1 MKIRLIPTVITV
13 VLSASLLVGGWF
25 IYQNVATVNP
35 LERIVAEVPGVIGG
49 KPVISND
56 TVTMDL
62 TLDKD
67 ANIRNIY
74 DTIAGEGKS
83 VIGSREL
90 KLSIQPAASEDQQ
103 KLNDVWSSVLFDVAQ
118 AMDHRN
124 YSDIP
129 GAMKQVEKKFTGVK
143 ATSEMDEENVY
154 ITLRDGDSAKY
165 IILPRTP
172 DQMGAWPNA

>member
-1 MKIRLIPTVITV
+1 MKIRLMPTLITV

-25 IYQNVATVNP
+25 IYRNVATVQP
-35 LERIVAEVPGVIGG
+35 LERIVAEVPGVVQAN
-49 KPVISND
+49 PVISND
-56 TVTMDL
+56 AVTLDL

-74 DTIAGEGKS
+74 DRIANDGKA

-90 KLSIQPAASEDQQ
+90 KLNIQPVANEDQT
-103 KLNDVWSSVLFDVAQ
+103 KLDDVWSSVLFDVAQ
-118 AMDHRN
+118 AMEHRN

-129 GAMKQVEKKFTGVK
+129 AAMKQMEHQFPGVK
-143 ATSEMDEENVY
+143 ATTEMDDINVY
-154 ITLRDGDSAKY
+154 ITLKDGNSAKY
-165 IILPRTP
+165 MVLPRTP